1 MPLQHPTSQI
11 AMKQKIIKYCSAFL
25 DLLLPRT
32 CAACNRTLN
41 PWEEEICQLC
51 LMQLPISN
59 HHLNPD
65 NPVAQV
71 FWGRVRLEQVS
82 TWFIYIQGSRFQNLL
97 HRLKY
102 EHRPKIGVA
111 MGKKYGYQLL
121 HSGVY
126 QIPDLIVPVP
136 LHPKRKRSRGY
147 NQSEMIAKGLS
158 QALGIPIQ
166 TNILFRTVHTSTQ
179 TAKTRADRY
188 LNVSGKFCVK
198 NPQNMQ
204 GKHILLVDDVITT
217 GATIEACA
225 EMLLATNETTVS
237 VIGIAFASKR

>member
-1 MPLQHPTSQI
+1 MNKTQAQL
-11 AMKQKIIKYCSAFL
+11 KAFL

-32 CAACNRTLN
+32 CCACNRTLN

-51 LMQLPISN
+51 LIEIPISSY
-59 HHLNPD
+59 HLDPE

-71 FWGRVRLEQVS
+71 FWGRVKLEQAS
-82 TWFIYIQGSRFQNLL
+82 TWFIYMRGSRFGNIL

-102 EHRPKIGVA
+102 EHRPKIGIA
-111 MGKKYGYQLL
+111 MGKKYGYQLK

-126 QIPDLIVPVP
+126 DIPDFIIPVP

-147 NQSEMIAKGLS
+147 NQSEMISKGLS
-158 QALGIPIQ
+158 IALEIPV
-166 TNILFRTVHTSTQ
+166 RTDLLQRTTHTKTQ

-188 LNVSGKFCVK
+188 LNVSGKFCIS
-198 NPQNMQ
+198 NPESIRY
-204 GKHILLVDDVITT
+204 KHILLVDDVITT

-225 EMLLATNETTVS
+225 EELLKEEEVKVS
-237 VIGIAFASKR
+237 VVGGAYASKR